1 MHNILPG
8 HSYLC
13 AVNTNYACGLRLPFC
28 IMKKTT
34 AFSSILFLGGF
45 GSLSYLAAQ
54 LRDLDLTFSLNG
66 EEACHYC

>member
-1 MHNILPG
+1 MPNTFSFLT
-8 HSYLC
+8 YLC
-13 AVNTNYACGLRLPFC
+13 TFNYHGTAKSHS

-54 LRDLDLTFSLNG
+54 LRDLDLSFSLRG
-66 EEACHYC
+66 EDSSFYC